1 MAEYVEYRK
10 ERTLP
15 EYEQMQILNLFSAD
29 EILYVTILFCK
40 FHSIFV

>member
-15 EYEQMQILNLFSAD
+15 EYEQMQLLNLFSAD
-29 EILYVTILFCK
+29 EILYVIYFQKNILLY
-40 FHSIFV
+40 